1 MKKEEIRKRF
11 VAKRKQLST
20 DELALRSDQ
29 IAALFFEHT
38 NLTSI
43 QFLHVFIPIAR
54 MNEVD
59 TWKIIKKIW
68 SDFPDIQMTTS
79 ITKADHL
86 EHVLIDANTTFEENK
101 WGIPIPVNATP
112 IPANQIDMV
121 LIPLLAIDSRGHRV
135 GYGKGYYDGFLAEC
149 KKGVQK
155 MGISIF
161 PILDQNIEDTHS
173 NDIPLSGVITPKLY
187 TLFDY

>member
-1 MKKEEIRKRF
+1 MKKDEIRKIYI
-11 VAKRKQLST
+11 AKRKQLSA
-20 DELALRSDQ
+20 DECAHRSDQ

-38 NLTSI
+38 DLTSI
-43 QFLHVFIPIAR
+43 QFLHIFIPITR
-54 MNEVD
+54 MNEVN
-59 TWKIIKKIW
+59 TWKITEKIW
-68 SDFPDIQMTTS
+68 SDFPHIQMATS
-79 ITKADHL
+79 ITKTDHL
-86 EHVLIDANTTFEENK
+86 EHVLIDPTTTFEEDK

-121 LIPLLAIDSRGHRV
+121 LVPLLAIDSRGHRV

-149 KKGVQK
+149 KKDVQK

-173 NDIPLSGVITPKLY
+173 NDIPLSGVITPESY
-187 TLFDY
+187 ILFDY